1 MSADCDTRRWFFA
14 DGVIKLHAMGR
25 NTTVGSLP
33 HYREVL
39 VTNAVRAVRDSFP
52 AVQAFAAERRAWIAQ
67 SAVQSG
73 WRAVAIAA
81 GAIADQATTR

>member
-1 MSADCDTRRWFFA
+1 
-14 DGVIKLHAMGR
+14 MGR
-25 NTTVGSLP
+25 NTAVGSLP

-39 VTNAVRAVRDSFP
+39 VTNAVRAVRDSLP